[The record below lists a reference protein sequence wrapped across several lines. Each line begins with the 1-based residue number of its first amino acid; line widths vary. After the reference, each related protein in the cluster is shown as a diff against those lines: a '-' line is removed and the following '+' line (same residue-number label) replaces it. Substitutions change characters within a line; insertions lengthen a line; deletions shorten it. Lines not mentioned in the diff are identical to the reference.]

1 MISVQQ
7 SKMIFERTIV
17 QAFTVFEQI
26 VARSCAEKRNMV
38 AKRWTAKRIE
48 PNGGTKTAEFTKARQ
63 DDRSIL
69 VQFPILSEIDC
80 FW

>member
-1 MISVQQ
+1 MFGNKWINNICCLSTLYIILNLIIQSDFVLLRRMISVQQ

-38 AKRWTAKRIE
+38 AKR
-48 PNGGTKTAEFTKARQ
+48 
-63 DDRSIL
+63 
-69 VQFPILSEIDC
+69 
-80 FW
+80 